1 MATMLDNG
9 VRVRW
14 LNTAGFEMVLPGG
27 AHLLVDPWLD
37 SSDVYPFP
45 LEKIERADYILL
57 SHVHFDHAQD
67 IAAILA
73 KFPKARLFVG
83 DLSVDALCREQR
95 VSLTNVYRVRPGEE
109 YQFDDVKINVY
120 AGRHTENARGVYRPA
135 EFDSDVSSLDRLTGW
150 YGSMELQNYLITA
163 ADGTRVLVWAGQTT
177 PDQKYRFA
185 GLRPD
190 VACMHLSPK
199 QDPEV
204 FAGLVQAIGAKV
216 VVPHHHDLTE
226 PAAALAPGAHR
237 PDAPAGGQ
245 GGLSGGRPVQ
255 RGGLRRP
262 LRAGDKRARPHRRHD
277 AAGAPQVVPLR
288 PGVGDARTEN
298 AFTLSL
304 LSHFDTARAA
314 ADHRSPRC
322 ASAPKV
328 KAGIDF
334 SPLLGV

>member
-45 LEKIERADYILL
+45 LEKIERADYVLL

-95 VSLTNVYRVRPGEE
+95 VSLTNVCRVRPGEE

-135 EFDSDVSSLDRLTGW
+135 EFDSDVSSLDSLTGW

-199 QDPEV
+199 QDPGV

-226 PAAALAPGAHR
+226 PLLRSRPELIDQMLPPEAKEAYLVDGQFSAEAFVGRFAQVIKERVPTAAMMQLEHHKWYRFGLAWETQ
-237 PDAPAGGQ
+237 D
-245 GGLSGGRPVQ
+245 
-255 RGGLRRP
+255 
-262 LRAGDKRARPHRRHD
+262 
-277 AAGAPQVVPLR
+277 
-288 PGVGDARTEN
+288 
-298 AFTLSL
+298 
-304 LSHFDTARAA
+304 
-314 ADHRSPRC
+314 
-322 ASAPKV
+322 
-328 KAGIDF
+328 
-334 SPLLGV
+334 